1 MPGQLS
7 WLSEQAGAGRRVL
20 ALDAAQEQISDQTS
34 EQVRLLAKIK
44 QALSERGV
52 VLYAQPIR
60 NACGEG
66 YYEILSRMRCGNT
79 IITPDRFIPLIAQF
93 NLSQRF
99 DMQVLETLFSS
110 LKTTTVGISPLT
122 CCPIR

>member
-1 MPGQLS
+1 MLGQLS

-60 NACGEG
+60 MPAEKGT
-66 YYEILSRMRCGNT
+66 MRYLAVCAAV
-79 IITPDRFIPLIAQF
+79 IPSLRPIG
-93 NLSQRF
+93 
-99 DMQVLETLFSS
+99 LFH
-110 LKTTTVGISPLT
+110 
-122 CCPIR
+122 